1 MRRRE
6 GVLVEVGG
14 EGQRVGKRNHHG
26 SKEGWEEGK
35 RDKPQILGYM
45 HYFSD
50 LDLSRGSGEQET
62 FSRNV

>member
-1 MRRRE
+1 M
-6 GVLVEVGG
+6 LVEVGG
-14 EGQRVGKRNHHG
+14 EGQGVGKRNHHG
-26 SKEGWEEGK
+26 SKGGWEEGK
-35 RDKPQILGYM
+35 REKPQILGYM